1 MIAIYTFRNLMII
14 RDTLELLLSQTIIET
29 DRCEITFHSNRY
41 FHRSIEETKLHEN
54 LV

>member
-29 DRCEITFHSNRY
+29 DRYEIT